1 MTAAANA
8 NTSPLDLAHGKPPGS
23 IRRFSV
29 FKWLIAAVLAI
40 LLIAV
45 GLNPDSRRADPAQD
59 RLGAVAGGGSA
70 SGAAGG
76 SAGSAA
82 AMSGNATGPGT
93 GSLAAAA
100 PPGTLFALERD
111 ATGRLRVQGV
121 LPDDVTRSLWMNA
134 IRLGAQHLPVADGQ
148 LQVGSDATESPQWY
162 ALWVARVGALTGV
175 LRERNL
181 SGFRIEGN
189 RVVLRG
195 TALTAAERQE
205 TERLVQAQ
213 IPPGFRL
220 ESQITLGSGPATAA
234 TAAAGGAAVA
244 SGAAAMAA
252 ASGSASTT
260 AGSASSAA
268 SAAPALSGRGLTT
281 TPGTSPLG
289 GASSTASSGAAT
301 SGAASSGPGSANSRM
316 SSSPTAAAAGAAS
329 GAGTGAGAGAAGGA
343 SAAVSRSASAASGPA
358 NGSSAAAPA
367 SGAATRGKAPAARPA
382 NCPAS
387 LASLAGPVYFQTND
401 TTITNRDRARLHR
414 LGACLGNAR
423 LRVVGR
429 ADPRYTDEYNQG
441 LSDRRARAVAAEI
454 AVGGAD
460 ASRLSVVGAG
470 AVNAAPRRQ
479 SAASLQRSRRVDI
492 QVR

>member
-252 ASGSASTT
+252 ASSASTT

-358 NGSSAAAPA
+358 NTGASTSDQPGSVPNANARPSSALR
-367 SGAATRGKAPAARPA
+367 S
-382 NCPAS
+382 
-387 LASLAGPVYFQTND
+387 AGMV
-401 TTITNRDRARLHR
+401 
-414 LGACLGNAR
+414 
-423 LRVVGR
+423 
-429 ADPRYTDEYNQG
+429 
-441 LSDRRARAVAAEI
+441 
-454 AVGGAD
+454 
-460 ASRLSVVGAG
+460 
-470 AVNAAPRRQ
+470 PRRPSKPSISISVISRPRPVQ
-479 SAASLQRSRRVDI
+479 RWLRAS
-492 QVR
+492 